1 MPVLRAGRL
10 RKRWRYV
17 GLYSPEVMLCAA
29 RVQMGPFAQSFWA
42 LWDREE
48 GRRHGRTR
56 LRPTNEVTMEGP
68 DLTLEAPGASAR
80 LRLGES
86 EPVEAVCPS
95 GDGGGYGWTRK
106 RAGVPVSGTIEAGGR
121 RWQVDGAGVDDES
134 AGYHQRHTSWHWS
147 AGIGRAADGRAL
159 AWNLVEGI
167 NDPPERSERG
177 VWVDGAPHEPRP
189 VSFSGL
195 DSVGFADGSRLLFE
209 RESERARSDNLLV
222 FRSHYRHWFG
232 TFSGS
237 LDGIELEQGFG
248 VMEKHEVVW

>member
-1 MPVLRAGRL
+1 
-10 RKRWRYV
+10 
-17 GLYSPEVMLCAA
+17 MLCAA
-29 RVQMGPFAQSFWA
+29 KVRVGPFAQSFWA

-56 LRPTNEVTMEGP
+56 LLPTSEVTMNGAELAL
-68 DLTLEAPGASAR
+68 DAPGASAR
-80 LRLGES
+80 LQLGEA

-121 RWQVDGAGVDDES
+121 RWEVDATGVEDES

-147 AGIGRAADGRAL
+147 AGVGRAADGRAL

-177 VWVDGAPHEPRP
+177 VWVDGVPHEPRP
-189 VSFSGL
+189 VTFSGL
-195 DSVGFADGSRLLFE
+195 DSVGFHDGSRLLFE

-237 LDGIELEQGFG
+237 LDGIELDEGFG
-248 VMEKHEVVW
+248 VMEQHEVVW

>member
-1 MPVLRAGRL
+1 MPVLRGGRV
-10 RKRWRYV
+10 RKRWRYL
-17 GLYSPEVMLCAA
+17 GLYAPEVMLCAA
-29 RVQMGPFAQSFWA
+29 KVRVGPFAQSFWA

-48 GRRHGRTR
+48 GGRHGRTR
-56 LRPTNEVTMEGP
+56 LLPTSEVTMNGAEW
-68 DLTLEAPGASAR
+68 TLDAPGASAR
-80 LRLGES
+80 LHLGEA

-121 RWQVDGAGVDDES
+121 RWEVDATGVDDES

-147 AGIGRAADGRAL
+147 AGVGRAADGRAL

-189 VSFSGL
+189 VTFSGF
-195 DSVGFADGSRLLFE
+195 DSVGFHDGSRLLFE

-237 LDGIELEQGFG
+237 LDGIELDQGFG